1 MKLTRISFKLCY
13 FLETLISAPLIE
25 WSAKFHDLLLSTFFH
40 YFGYTSDIK
49 TPDTKERGLFYQGGN
64 SPVTVKL

>member
-1 MKLTRISFKLCY
+1 MTLTRISVKLCY
-13 FLETLISAPLIE
+13 FLETLISAPLIK
-25 WSAKFHDLLLSTFFH
+25 WSAKFRDLLLSTFFH

-64 SPVTVKL
+64 PPVTVKL